1 MTAVPPDIALLG
13 FTSVHAFQRA
23 WNLGMPLVV
32 DDIAGPR
39 TRSAANRSAIRHREG
54 SPDLSLNFSARE
66 FACKCGG
73 KDTGCQRVVVLREL
87 LVSLEQHRKHI
98 GGQAVHILDGYRC
111 PVHNREVGGAT
122 DSQHLYGAAADLV
135 GAPHLSVVQPWDL
148 YAGIGFKART
158 KVVEH
163 VDRRDISG
171 HNLTSGT
178 LTHPTV
184 WKYS

>member
-13 FTSVHAFQRA
+13 FTSVHAFQAA
-23 WNLGMPLVV
+23 WNLGMPLKV

-54 SPDLSLNFSARE
+54 TPDLSLNFSARE

-73 KDTGCQRVVVLREL
+73 QLAGCQKVLVLRAL
-87 LVSLEQHRKHI
+87 LVSLEAHRKHT
-98 GGQAVHILDGYRC
+98 GSAVHILDGYRC
-111 PVHNREVGGAT
+111 PSHNHAVAGAT

-135 GAPHLSVVQPWDL
+135 GAPHLSVVKPWDL
-148 YAGIGFKART
+148 YAGIGYKNST

-163 VDRRDISG
+163 VDRRDASG
-171 HNLTSGT
+171 HNHAGASTT
-178 LTHPTV
+178 NPTV